1 MKSPSFDLEVV
12 YDGETL
18 RAVGTIDPGEPET
31 GPTYDCGGT
40 PGEPAHVDEV
50 IFTRDG
56 IEVEDPDGKILAAV
70 EDDIMEQASQDA
82 QDDADDAAEARAD
95 ARRDGDD

>member
-40 PGEPAHVDEV
+40 PGCSAYVEDCK
-50 IFTRDG
+50 FTYENG
-56 IEVEDPDGKILAAV
+56 VEVEDPDGKILAAV

-82 QDDADDAAEARAD
+82 EDDACEAAEARAD
-95 ARRDGDD
+95 ARNDQ